1 MEQNNFFLDLIAALK
16 KAQSK
21 RQIKEDIKTLGDI
34 KVPLVGTLNKSKTKS
49 QIKQD
54 LSGVN
59 GTIDLTG
66 KVNKKDIVTSVQQA
80 TAQAQATVNSKPIQV
95 SFDLQK
101 DKLINDIKVF
111 GQQNTKLFKDSDM
124 AAKYYSIFD
133 NAKLATS
140 GKEINNIRLQL
151 SVMRS
156 EIRASHL
163 NGLAFGD
170 ALKKTF
176 KRATELFTGTG
187 GVLLLSQQLR
197 QAWTEAIN
205 LDTAFTDLI
214 KVQDELT
221 RGDYPEYLERCN
233 KKAQDLAATQQALI
247 EGATEFSRSGYDIS
261 TSDKL
266 TEKSAILANVGEMSA
281 SDSAKAIISGVQ
293 AYDIVDGYTDVVDKA
308 QALIDK
314 YNEIGNTASITTAE
328 IAQGV
333 QEVGSVFAD
342 ANTSVDEF
350 IALLAAGNRQYQ
362 DADALALGL
371 RTAALR
377 IRGCTAE
384 LEMMGEETEGVY
396 TSASKLAEKIE
407 GLTNID
413 GSGGVQILEADGET
427 FRSIYDIFLD
437 ISKVYQQ
444 MSDTDASAL
453 LELISGKHRASGI
466 SAVLNNMSEA
476 QEIYQRSLTATGSA
490 QEEYEKYLQSS
501 AASLARFKASMT
513 ETYQSIISG
522 ETVTGLLNCSNAT
535 IQFVNSLGLAESTLK
550 GLLAVFAVKVIT
562 TLSAAFKASAINAS
576 NFGTALNTV
585 KDMSTMARG
594 TTEYT
599 NALKTLKTV
608 SVNLSEAQLRQ
619 VLANKALSE
628 SERIAV
634 LQTTGLTKAQ
644 AKAKLEQ
651 LSLTQSTNAQTASTF
666 RLTAAVK
673 GFGVS
678 LKAIVANNPVG
689 IAIMAISAMF
699 GALKSTVDAA
709 NQKLEETR
717 QKSVELANAYKE
729 QQSSLD
735 KQIDKYKELKET
747 LDKGNL
753 STEET
758 RSIKEQL
765 LEIQNSLIDSYG
777 SEASN
782 LDLVNGKY
790 KEQLNL
796 LSELSKEKATDFV
809 TENRDVFDDAKKAL
823 EKIRKYELGTVTS
836 WSSYAPKTE
845 EQQKLLD
852 YIEAYSDLIHLT
864 TVSGRGD
871 YSGNTYTA
879 AVRLS
884 IEADVGSADELMHQF
899 AVDLEQYGEE
909 NNIDVSGIL
918 DNIPEQ
924 LRETWT
930 DELKEYKSIYDEFMK
945 AEIVRNDTLRPLYQQ
960 SIQAVEDYNK
970 ALSSGEG
977 IEDAKANLEA
987 IQQSVQEVSGELEGS
1002 QDIFDGIFDG
1012 INTNAEAAYN
1022 FSQAFE
1028 NDDNVKKYAEQ
1039 LRGLTDVDLQAINF
1053 GNDNLEKGEE
1063 ALKGLINALGLTE
1076 EQVQTVIDK
1085 LVELGYVQGKVVES
1099 VSSRDPISIADIF
1112 SLKDAEDNVTVL
1124 SEMKD
1129 QLSELESAYQTCLS
1143 AKEEYDE
1150 QGYLS
1155 IDTLNKIISLGDEYL
1170 QYLFD
1175 EEGNVRL
1182 DAEAFQELAQ
1192 ARINDIEAQA
1202 LSNLAK
1208 NIQQIT
1214 DEATAT
1220 EYLAQKQNDLANS
1233 YVDVAASALYAMSQI
1248 SGFSNSE
1255 ALRGAYNSFKTQY
1268 EQIKGLFAKTR
1279 QGISVDFNG
1288 KSSSSS
1294 ISSAV
1299 KDAEKAIK
1307 DYIDSYMDYMEKS
1320 LETGRI
1326 SFQDYSNDVSAY
1338 LKKMY
1343 DEGKISA
1350 KDYFDYQQKML
1361 ETQKSIYDKVLSAVT
1376 RRIDKEIDKYEQLI
1390 DAIEKEN
1397 DALNAKKNEYDAI
1410 LSVVES
1416 VYDKEIDRI
1425 KEQQDAID
1433 DTIKKLREENDETK
1447 LGIELEQARWNLYK
1461 SLNQRNVKLYNG
1473 REYTYQTDRDK
1484 VRENQ
1489 QNLADL
1495 ELEETISALEKERDA
1510 LDESIETLEKYKQL
1524 WAEITE
1530 AHEKA
1535 INEQLAKD
1543 MFGEQYDKLILQ
1555 NRITD
1560 IESFKSKY
1568 LNIQSKINDN
1578 TQMIESYKEKVQ
1590 YYNRLKDQW
1599 KDLTDV
1605 YEQSVED
1612 QYAAMLMGQNWEND
1626 VLSGRLDTLNDFR
1639 NQYVQIQQALAD
1651 AAWNSAN
1658 EQIKA
1663 AQAAQAGASGTIGG
1677 SGSVGST
1684 SNTMYQV
1691 VDENGAVKYTSESRD
1706 DAIKQLQQ
1714 LSLTS
1719 ASNRENKKYSL
1730 KTKQYHTGL
1739 DEGYVGEN
1747 PTKDQKLA
1755 LLRYYSDDLHNDEVP
1770 AVLQKGE
1777 VVLTPKQQDNILE
1790 NLRPISQ
1797 EEVWES
1803 LIATAGNGK
1812 YNNTASASTVS
1823 QNGEVVLPKLQQKDM
1838 LEFLANNRVLPDYD
1852 QMFGLKNMDAL
1863 LNANKIETI
1872 NNTTP
1877 VVQDITITLPNVT
1890 NDSGYEK
1897 LVKVINQ
1904 LPLDAYQRAHRR

>member
-1 MEQNNFFLDLIAALK
+1 MEENNSSFFLDLVAALK

-54 LSGVN
+54 LSELN

-66 KVNKKDIVTSVQQA
+66 RVNKKDITTSVQQA
-80 TAQAQATVNSKPIQV
+80 TAQAQTTANSKPIQI

-151 SVMRS
+151 SAMRS
-156 EIRASHL
+156 EIRASNL
-163 NGLAFGD
+163 NGLAFSD

-214 KVQDELT
+214 KVQDQLS
-221 RGDYPEYLERCN
+221 RSDYPEYLERCN

-261 TSDKL
+261 KSDKL

-342 ANTSVDEF
+342 ANTSVDQF

-362 DADALALGL
+362 DADSLALGL

-427 FRSIYDIFLD
+427 FRSIYNIFVD

-444 MSDTDASAL
+444 MSDSDASAL
-453 LELISGKHRASGI
+453 LELIAGKHRASGI
-466 SAVLNNMSEA
+466 SATLKNMSEA
-476 QEIYQRSLTATGSA
+476 QEIYQRSLTAAGSA
-490 QEEYEKYLQSS
+490 QEEYDKYLQSS

-522 ETVTGLLNCSNAT
+522 ETVTGLLNCGNAT
-535 IQFVNSLGLAESTLK
+535 LQFANSIGLVESTLK
-550 GLLAVFAVKVIT
+550 GLLAIGAVRAIT

-576 NFGTALNTV
+576 NFGTALKTV
-585 KDMSTMARG
+585 KDMSTLARG

-619 VLANKALSE
+619 VLANKALGE
-628 SERIAV
+628 SERVAI

-651 LSLTQSTNAQTASTF
+651 LSLTQSTNAQIASTF
-666 RLTAAVK
+666 SLTAAVK
-673 GFGVS
+673 GFGAS

-699 GALKSTVDAA
+699 GALKSAVDAA
-709 NQKLEETR
+709 NQKLEEAR

-747 LDKGNL
+747 LDAGNL

-777 SEASN
+777 NEASN

-790 KEQLNL
+790 KEQLGL
-796 LSELSKEKATDFV
+796 LSELSKEKAADFV
-809 TENRDVFDDAKKAL
+809 TENRDVFADAKKAL
-823 EKIRKYELGTVTS
+823 EKVREYELGTVTS
-836 WSSYAPKTE
+836 WSTYAPKTE

-852 YIEAYSDLIHLT
+852 YIEAYSDLLKLT
-864 TVSGRGD
+864 NVNGRGD

-884 IEADVGSADELMHQF
+884 VEADVESADELMHQF
-899 AVDLEQYGEE
+899 AVDIEEYGKE

-918 DNIPEQ
+918 DNISEQ
-924 LRETWT
+924 LKETWT
-930 DELKEYKSIYDEFMK
+930 DELEEYKSIYDEFMK
-945 AEIVRNDTLRPLYQQ
+945 AEIVRNDTLRPIYQQ
-960 SIQAVEDYNK
+960 SILVVEAYNK

-977 IEDAKANLEA
+977 IEDAKANLE
-987 IQQSVQEVSGELEGS
+987 IVQQSVQEVTGELDGS
-1002 QDIFDGIFDG
+1002 QEIFNGIFDG
-1012 INTNAEAAYN
+1012 INRNAEAAYN
-1022 FSQAFE
+1022 LSQAFE
-1028 NDDNVKKYAEQ
+1028 DNDTVKQYAEQ
-1039 LRGLTDVDLQAINF
+1039 LRGLTDIDLKAINF
-1053 GNDNLEKGEE
+1053 DNENIEKGEE
-1063 ALKGLINALGLTE
+1063 ALKGLIDALGLTE
-1076 EQVQTVIDK
+1076 EQAQTAIDK
-1085 LVELGYVQGKVVES
+1085 LVELGYVYGDVVDA
-1099 VSSRDPISIADIF
+1099 VSSKDPISISDVF
-1112 SLKDAEDNVTVL
+1112 SLKDIKGNATLL
-1124 SEMKD
+1124 SDLKD
-1129 QLSELESAYQTCLS
+1129 QLSEVESAYETCLS

-1150 QGYLS
+1150 QGYFSLE
-1155 IDTLNKIISLGDEYL
+1155 TLDKLISLGDDYL
-1170 QYLFD
+1170 KYLFD

-1182 DAEAFQELAQ
+1182 DADAFRELAM
-1192 ARINDIEAQA
+1192 ARIDNLEAQA
-1202 LSNLAK
+1202 LQNLAD
-1208 NIQQIT
+1208 NIKQIQ

-1220 EYLAQKQNDLANS
+1220 QYLAEKLENLAGG
-1233 YVDVAASALYAMSQI
+1233 YEDVAYAALVALSQLD
-1248 SGFSNSE
+1248 GFANSE
-1255 ALRGAYNSFKTQY
+1255 AMQGAYKSFEAQY
-1268 EQIKGLFAKTR
+1268 NQIKALFDAQRESARNTYT
-1279 QGISVDFNG
+1279 GIG
-1288 KSSSSS
+1288 KSA
-1294 ISSAV
+1294 SSAA
-1299 KDAEKAIK
+1299 KSASNSIK
-1307 DYIDSYMDYMEKS
+1307 DSIDSYMNYMEKS
-1320 LETGRI
+1320 LESGRI
-1326 SFQDYSNDVSAY
+1326 SFQEYSRDVSAY
-1338 LKKMY
+1338 LKQMFNS
-1343 DEGKISA
+1343 GKISA
-1350 KDYFDYQQKML
+1350 QDYFDYQKQML

-1376 RRIDKEIDKYEQLI
+1376 RRIDKEIDKYEELI
-1390 DAIEKEN
+1390 DAIKKEN
-1397 DALNAKKNEYDAI
+1397 DALNAKKDEYDAI

-1433 DTIKKLREENDETK
+1433 DTIKKLRDENDEK
-1447 LGIELEQARWNLYK
+1447 QRGIELEKARWNLYK
-1461 SLNQRNVKLYNG
+1461 AMTQRNIKLYNG
-1473 REYTYQTDRDK
+1473 KEYIYTTNKDE
-1484 VRENQ
+1484 VRSAQ

-1510 LDESIETLEKYKQL
+1510 LDGSIDLLEEYKQKWL
-1524 WAEITE
+1524 EI
-1530 AHEKA
+1530 ADARKKA
-1535 INEQLAKD
+1535 INEQLAIELFGKD
-1543 MFGEQYDKLILQ
+1543 YEQFILQ
-1555 NRITD
+1555 NRIID
-1560 IESFKSKY
+1560 IEQFKERY
-1568 LNIQSKINDN
+1568 IAIQDKIEDN
-1578 TQMIESYKEKVQ
+1578 TTLIESYQEKIEYYEKLKE
-1590 YYNRLKDQW
+1590 QW
-1599 KDLTDV
+1599 QDIADA

-1612 QYAAMLMGQNWEND
+1612 QYAAMILGANWEAD
-1626 VLSGRLDTLNDFR
+1626 ILSGRVDVLNNFKDA
-1639 NQYVQIQQALAD
+1639 YIAIQQAIVD
-1651 AAWNSAN
+1651 YAWWSAN

-1663 AQAAQAGASGTIGG
+1663 AQAAASAQGGTNITGGG
-1677 SGSVGST
+1677 SGNDVDSKSKNLTSSAPSGHHSTT
-1684 SNTMYQV
+1684 SNILGSNSGNV
-1691 VDENGAVKYTSESRD
+1691 LNTSD
-1706 DAIKQLQQ
+1706 IL
-1714 LSLTS
+1714 
-1719 ASNRENKKYSL
+1719 NKKGG
-1730 KTKQYHTGL
+1730 KKYHSGL
-1739 DEGYVGEN
+1739 NEGYVGDN

-1755 LLRYYSDDLHNDEVP
+1755 MLRYYSDDLRKDEVP
-1770 AVLQKGE
+1770 AILQDGE

-1797 EEVWES
+1797 EELWES
-1803 LIATAGNGK
+1803 LIAKAGNGK
-1812 YNNTASASTVS
+1812 YNKPTSTVS
-1823 QNGEVVLPKLQQKDM
+1823 QNDDVTLPELQQKDM
-1838 LEFLANNRVLPDYD
+1838 MEFLSNNRVIPDYD
-1852 QMFGLKNMDAL
+1852 QMFGLKNMDAF
-1863 LNANKIETI
+1863 LNANKIETV
-1872 NNTTP
+1872 NNSTP
-1877 VVQDITITLPNVT
+1877 VIQDITITLPNVT
-1890 NDSGYEK
+1890 NESGYEK

-1904 LPLDAYQRAHRR
+1904 LPLDAYQMAHRKR